1 MNEENLKLNLENTT
15 AFMSILKVS
24 MFRHSSWKF
33 SEKSGV
39 CFSIWFVLMDSISQ
53 KVVYKFLQKNW
64 KDENKKER
72 QEEQNSRFELIS
84 VENLGKK
91 GNSMK

>member
-1 MNEENLKLNLENTT
+1 
-15 AFMSILKVS
+15 
-24 MFRHSSWKF
+24 
-33 SEKSGV
+33 
-39 CFSIWFVLMDSISQ
+39 MDSISQ